1 MSQLASSAPAL
12 RKPSLP
18 SFLGGRRPP
27 GHTLVPSRSLRR
39 LHRLLVL
46 SLLTQVVTIG
56 LVVVAGKQPT
66 LLRPHL
72 APVSPAGTGT
82 AGGHPGATAEAPPYA
97 MVAP

>member
-1 MSQLASSAPAL
+1 MSPARSSAPAP

-56 LVVVAGKQPT
+56 LVVGAGSRGERQQGLRLPGSD
-66 LLRPHL
+66 LLPRGEGP
-72 APVSPAGTGT
+72 
-82 AGGHPGATAEAPPYA
+82 
-97 MVAP
+97 

>member
-1 MSQLASSAPAL
+1 MSPAPSSAPAP

-46 SLLTQVVTIG
+46 SLLGQLVTIS
-56 LVVVAGKQPT
+56 LVVGAGSRGERQQG
-66 LLRPHL
+66 LRP
-72 APVSPAGTGT
+72 
-82 AGGHPGATAEAPPYA
+82 PGIDLLPRGE
-97 MVAP
+97 

>member
-1 MSQLASSAPAL
+1 MSPAPSSAPAP

-39 LHRLLVL
+39 LHRLLLL
-46 SLLTQVVTIG
+46 SLLGQLVTIG
-56 LVVVAGKQPT
+56 LVVGAGKQPT

-72 APVSPAGTGT
+72 APVSPAGPGA
-82 AGGHPGATAEAPPYA
+82 AGGHPGAAPDAPPYA
-97 MVAP
+97 EEGP

>member
-1 MSQLASSAPAL
+1 MSPAPSSAPAP

-56 LVVVAGKQPT
+56 LVVGAVRLPA
-66 LLRPHL
+66 LHPH
-72 APVSPAGTGT
+72 PGFVSPAGPGA
-82 AGGHPGATAEAPPYA
+82 AGGRPGAAADAPPYA
-97 MVAP
+97 VVAP

>member
-1 MSQLASSAPAL
+1 MSPAPSSAPAP

-46 SLLTQVVTIG
+46 SFLAQVVTIA
-56 LVVVAGKQPT
+56 LVVGAGSRGEHQQGLRLPGSD
-66 LLRPHL
+66 LLPQ
-72 APVSPAGTGT
+72 G
-82 AGGHPGATAEAPPYA
+82 ED
-97 MVAP
+97 

>member
-1 MSQLASSAPAL
+1 MSPAPSSAPAP

-39 LHRLLVL
+39 LHRLLLL

-56 LVVVAGKQPT
+56 LVVSAGSRGERQQGLRLQGSD
-66 LLRPHL
+66 LLPR
-72 APVSPAGTGT
+72 G
-82 AGGHPGATAEAPPYA
+82 ED
-97 MVAP
+97 

>member
-1 MSQLASSAPAL
+1 MSPAPSSAPAP

-39 LHRLLVL
+39 LHRLLLL

-56 LVVVAGKQPT
+56 LVVGAGSRGERQQGLRLQGSD
-66 LLRPHL
+66 LLPRGEGP
-72 APVSPAGTGT
+72 
-82 AGGHPGATAEAPPYA
+82 
-97 MVAP
+97 

>member
-1 MSQLASSAPAL
+1 MSPAPSSAPAS

-46 SLLTQVVTIG
+46 SLLGQIVTIG
-56 LVVVAGKQPT
+56 LVVVAGKHSA
-66 LLRPHL
+66 LRPL
-72 APVSPAGTGT
+72 PGSVSPAGPGA
-82 AGGHPGATAEAPPYA
+82 AGGRPGSSA
-97 MVAP
+97 VAQPQGVGGP

>member
-1 MSQLASSAPAL
+1 MSPATSSTPP
-12 RKPSLP
+12 RRPSLP

-56 LVVVAGKQPT
+56 LVVGAGSRGERQQGLRLPGSD
-66 LLRPHL
+66 LLPR
-72 APVSPAGTGT
+72 G
-82 AGGHPGATAEAPPYA
+82 ED
-97 MVAP
+97 

>member
-1 MSQLASSAPAL
+1 MSSSPSSRPSA

-46 SLLTQVVTIG
+46 SLLAQVVTIG
-56 LVVVAGKQPT
+56 LVVSAGSRGERQQGLRLPGID
-66 LLRPHL
+66 LLPRGEGP
-72 APVSPAGTGT
+72 
-82 AGGHPGATAEAPPYA
+82 
-97 MVAP
+97 

>member
-1 MSQLASSAPAL
+1 MSPAPSSTPP
-12 RKPSLP
+12 RRPSLP

-56 LVVVAGKQPT
+56 LVVGAGSRGERQQGLRLPGSD
-66 LLRPHL
+66 LLPRGEGP
-72 APVSPAGTGT
+72 
-82 AGGHPGATAEAPPYA
+82 
-97 MVAP
+97 

>member
-1 MSQLASSAPAL
+1 MSPAPSSAPAP

-46 SLLTQVVTIG
+46 SLLGQLVTIS
-56 LVVVAGKQPT
+56 LVVGAGSRGERQQG
-66 LLRPHL
+66 LRP
-72 APVSPAGTGT
+72 
-82 AGGHPGATAEAPPYA
+82 PGIDLLPRGEGP
-97 MVAP
+97 

>member
-1 MSQLASSAPAL
+1 MSPAPSSAPAP

-46 SLLTQVVTIG
+46 SLLAQVVTIA
-56 LVVVAGKQPT
+56 LVVGAGKQPA

-72 APVSPAGTGT
+72 APVSPAGPG
-82 AGGHPGATAEAPPYA
+82 AAAGHPGAAPEAPPYA
-97 MVAP
+97 VVAP